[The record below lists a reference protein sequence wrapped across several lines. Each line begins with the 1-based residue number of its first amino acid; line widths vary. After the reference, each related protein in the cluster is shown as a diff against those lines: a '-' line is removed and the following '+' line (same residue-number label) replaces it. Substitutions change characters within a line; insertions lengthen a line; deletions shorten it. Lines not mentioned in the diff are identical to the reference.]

1 MPNQQN
7 FPDRLIDVPNYRPRR
22 VSEQDT
28 ELIGKYD
35 EDYEKIEELNVVFGQ
50 TNRDHVE
57 VFVYD
62 ELNDIVGKET
72 VFADDEALR
81 LIAFHPDQQVGVG
94 QDSTPDVLQI
104 NLAEVLLRMELPP
117 GRYSI
122 TVNVFRNE
130 IGEGEEGNNRRLFIK
145 DISPSRTEL
154 RLLPVERTALINHE
168 INEFIDP
175 SVPHYIAQAYV
186 DVAFGLTENVL
197 ETAVTAEEVMDDIS
211 QREENIEPE
220 LTTKAR
226 LERVDLYD
234 GFVAAVLAAFP
245 PMRDAVLNEL
255 DKATQRATDAGE
267 DIDID
272 LYIQSDEMQ
281 AFIKKGVT
289 KALKA
294 IEDAGGFDAHIKLVY

>member
-130 IGEGEEGNNRRLFIK
+130 IGEGEEERRC
-145 DISPSRTEL
+145 
-154 RLLPVERTALINHE
+154 
-168 INEFIDP
+168 
-175 SVPHYIAQAYV
+175 
-186 DVAFGLTENVL
+186 G
-197 ETAVTAEEVMDDIS
+197 
-211 QREENIEPE
+211 
-220 LTTKAR
+220 
-226 LERVDLYD
+226 D
-234 GFVAAVLAAFP
+234 G
-245 PMRDAVLNEL
+245 
-255 DKATQRATDAGE
+255 
-267 DIDID
+267 
-272 LYIQSDEMQ
+272 
-281 AFIKKGVT
+281 
-289 KALKA
+289 
-294 IEDAGGFDAHIKLVY
+294 